1 MPVKFRY
8 LTAFWGLLICCPLLP
23 ERLMANNGAL
33 AIAYPIHQIKIDGD
47 LSDWSWI
54 KTSYPIAIH
63 LSDIKPRDAS
73 DFQAWFKIGYH
84 LESRSLYIAVE
95 VTDDDHIR
103 DTAKNASWNSRDAVE
118 LDLDLLH
125 LPGRSGVTSYLLSVD
140 HKNYNKSRWDPVTPA
155 GWDKTEGAVIRQ
167 GNKSFYEWRV
177 VLEGPLSTPKS
188 IGLDL
193 QVFDKDAGGDFSYSA
208 WGPEGYKYRNPNSL
222 GDLILL
228 KEGEEPHPLS
238 GRVKWAGEKKINFPA
253 TIGLNSEKEPGVFLD
268 LALDSTGRYS
278 ASVPAGSY
286 RMAVRN
292 PYLSFENKWYVL
304 SASPSPSIR
313 VSPGARVESPDLEL
327 VYTPV
332 PGLIPAKGILHDF
345 NDLRAKELDA
355 FIETY
360 QKQYQIPGVSLALI
374 KDGKVIYS
382 RAYGVKNSQTREK
395 TDENTLYEA
404 ASVTKPVFAYAVMR
418 LVEKGKI
425 DLDKPLYE
433 YLPYPD
439 IAHDARYKK
448 ITARHVLSHRTGF
461 PNWRYMNADGK
472 LDIKFEPGSRYG
484 YSGEGFEYLKKV
496 VEKITG
502 KKVEKVLREEV
513 LDPLGLYH
521 TYFSK
526 NDTLAK
532 LVATGH
538 NDNIPSNDGLPEE
551 PGMAYSM
558 HTEAKAFTRFMLAL
572 LHQQGLKPETFREM
586 LSLQSEYNTP
596 EGQEKPKFREY
607 MGISLAIRESPYGLV
622 FGHGGNN
629 GDFRCGFELY
639 KDLKMGY
646 VIFTNANSALPLIEA
661 MPKVLV
667 EGKE

>member
-1 MPVKFRY
+1 MPIKKLFQPMPVIM
-8 LTAFWGLLICCPLLP
+8 LVVCLLSPDP
-23 ERLMANNGAL
+23 AAAHNGAI
-33 AIAYPIHQIKIDGD
+33 AFAYPLDQIKIDGN
-47 LSDWSWI
+47 LSDWSRI
-54 KTSYPIAIH
+54 KTSYPIAVH
-63 LSDIKPRDAS
+63 ASDVKPRNAA
-73 DFQAWFKIGYH
+73 DFSAWFKIGYH
-84 LESRSLYIAVE
+84 SESGSLYIAIE

-103 DTAKNASWNSRDAVE
+103 DTAKNAAWNSRDAVE
-118 LDLDLLH
+118 LDIDLLH
-125 LPGRSGVTSYLLSVD
+125 LNGRSGVTSYLLSVD
-140 HKNYNKSRWDPVTPA
+140 HKNYNKSRWDAVSPA
-155 GWDKTEGAVIRQ
+155 GWDKTEGAVIRL
-167 GNKSFYEWRV
+167 GNKTFYEWRI
-177 VLEGPLSTPKS
+177 VLDVPLSTPKA

-193 QVFDKDAGGDFSYSA
+193 QVMDKDSGGEFSFSA
-208 WGPEGYKYRNPNSL
+208 WGPGSYKYRNPNSL

-228 KEGEEPHPLS
+228 K
-238 GRVKWAGEKKINFPA
+238 AGENPVVVSGMIQWKTETKVQLPN
-253 TIGLNSEKEPGVFLD
+253 TIHLASEKAPGLGVD
-268 LALDSTGRYS
+268 LAVDSTGRYS
-278 ASVPAGSY
+278 ALLPNGPY
-286 RMAVRN
+286 RMSVRN
-292 PYLSFENKWYVL
+292 PYLTFENKLYLISTVQ
-304 SASPSPSIR
+304 APTIPVVEDKAFEAPS
-313 VSPGARVESPDLEL
+313 LEL
-327 VYTPV
+327 TCVAV
-332 PGLIPAKGILHDF
+332 PDLIPAKGILLDF
-345 NDLRAKELDA
+345 NDQKTKELDA

-374 KDGKVIYS
+374 KDGKVVYHK
-382 RAYGVKNSQTREK
+382 AYGVKNSLTGVK

-418 LVEKGKI
+418 LVEKGQI
-425 DLDKPLYE
+425 NLDKPLYE

-496 VEKITG
+496 VEKIEG
-502 KKVEKVLREEV
+502 KKVEKVLQEEV
-513 LDPLGLYH
+513 IDPIGLYH

-558 HTEAKAFTRFMLAL
+558 HTEAKAFTRFMLTL
-572 LHQQGLKPETFREM
+572 LHQKGLKPDTYREM
-586 LSLQSEYNTP
+586 LSMQSEYNYN
-596 EGQEKPKFREY
+596 EGQEKPKFKEY

-629 GDFRCGFELY
+629 GDFRCGFEIF
-639 KDLKMGY
+639 KDLNMGY
-646 VIFTNANSALPLIEA
+646 VIFTNANTAYPLIEA
-661 MPKVLV
+661 LPRFLV